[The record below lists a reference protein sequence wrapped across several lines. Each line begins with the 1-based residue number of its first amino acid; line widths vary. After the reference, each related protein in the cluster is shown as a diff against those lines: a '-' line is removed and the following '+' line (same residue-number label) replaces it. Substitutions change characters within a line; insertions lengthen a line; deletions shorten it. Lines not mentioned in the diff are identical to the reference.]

1 MVKKSIPHPSITGLA
16 SGALIAKY
24 LNSGNSPGTT
34 VIGALMDGN
43 VESAGRRFL
52 DYAPALVT
60 SKQGQKT
67 LVSAI
72 GIAVVGGFIR
82 KAVPN
87 VKLGGQKI
95 FARI

>member
-43 VESAGRRFL
+43 IETAGRRFL

-67 LVSAI
+67 LISSI
-72 GIAVVGGFIR
+72 GIAVAGGLLR
-82 KAVPN
+82 KAAPN
-87 VKLGGQKI
+87 IKLGGTKLY
-95 FARI
+95 ARI

>member
-24 LNSGNSPGTT
+24 LNEGNSPGTT
-34 VIGALMDGN
+34 VIGAIMAGN
-43 VESAGRRFL
+43 IETAGKRFL

-67 LVSAI
+67 LISSIAIASA
-72 GIAVVGGFIR
+72 GAFLR
-82 KAVPN
+82 KALPN
-87 VKLGGQKI
+87 VKLGSTRL

>member
-24 LNSGNSPGTT
+24 LNQGNSPGTT
-34 VIGALMDGN
+34 VLKALMDGN
-43 VESAGRRFL
+43 IETAGRRFL

-72 GIAVVGGFIR
+72 GIAVLGGFIR
-82 KAVPN
+82 KTVPN
-87 VKLGGQKI
+87 VKLGGSRL